1 MAGRNNLTEQ
11 VVNLAKRRGFIF
23 PSSEI
28 YGGLASSFDFGPFG
42 VLLKNNIKAAW
53 WHDIVTRREEVF
65 GLDSAILTNRK
76 VLQASG
82 HVDNFSDSLVECQKC
97 HLRFRKDDIKG
108 NPSTGRSR
116 SAKELACPSCGGKL
130 GKPKQ
135 FNLMFKTYVGPVE
148 EQGALVYL
156 RPETAQGIFVNF
168 SNVLDTLHPKLPFGI
183 AQIGKAFRNEI
194 TPGNFIFRTRE
205 FEQMELE
212 YFVTPKDADG
222 WFKYWQEARLKWY
235 LGLGFKKTNLRSRSH
250 AKSELAHYAKA
261 AVDLEYNF
269 PFGWSELEGIANR
282 GDFDLSSHEKESG
295 KDLKYFDEEAKKK
308 FLPYVIEPSAGV
320 ERTLFALLL
329 NAYHE
334 EEVKPSSAKAS
345 EGFKSEKRIVLKL
358 DPRLAPVKAAVLPLV
373 RKAPLVKVAR
383 SIFEELAELWPVD
396 YDEVTSIGKRYRRQ
410 DEIGTPFCLT
420 IDFESLD
427 DKKVTVRD
435 RDTMKQKRVKIKELK
450 NFLADKIG
458 KGQLV

>member
-168 SNVLDTLHPKLPFGI
+168 SNVLDTLP
-183 AQIGKAFRNEI
+183 
-194 TPGNFIFRTRE
+194 
-205 FEQMELE
+205 
-212 YFVTPKDADG
+212 
-222 WFKYWQEARLKWY
+222 
-235 LGLGFKKTNLRSRSH
+235 
-250 AKSELAHYAKA
+250 
-261 AVDLEYNF
+261 
-269 PFGWSELEGIANR
+269 AN
-282 GDFDLSSHEKESG
+282 
-295 KDLKYFDEEAKKK
+295 
-308 FLPYVIEPSAGV
+308 I
-320 ERTLFALLL
+320 
-329 NAYHE
+329 
-334 EEVKPSSAKAS
+334 
-345 EGFKSEKRIVLKL
+345 
-358 DPRLAPVKAAVLPLV
+358 
-373 RKAPLVKVAR
+373 
-383 SIFEELAELWPVD
+383 
-396 YDEVTSIGKRYRRQ
+396 
-410 DEIGTPFCLT
+410 
-420 IDFESLD
+420 
-427 DKKVTVRD
+427 
-435 RDTMKQKRVKIKELK
+435 
-450 NFLADKIG
+450 
-458 KGQLV
+458 